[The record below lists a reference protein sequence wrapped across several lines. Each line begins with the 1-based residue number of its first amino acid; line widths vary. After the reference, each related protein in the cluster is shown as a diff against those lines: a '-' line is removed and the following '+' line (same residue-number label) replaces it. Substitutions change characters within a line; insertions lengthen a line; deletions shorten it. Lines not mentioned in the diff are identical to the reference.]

1 MTSDI
6 LQRIEAVRAEL
17 NSLPIGITIGDLP
30 EGTQSDSVLLDKSP
44 VYRDFIR
51 STDGARMGVVDF
63 YFLSDLPKHQTAA
76 AVLPGGTQRWLCVGH
91 VLYDPLLLELASGL
105 VYLMDSDVGPTSLR
119 VVGTFDD
126 FLLSLFDRRYPQTTG
141 VDPDRWYTLLQRLGF
156 AQ

>member
-17 NSLPIGITIGDLP
+17 NSLPNGITIGELP

-51 STDGARMGVVDF
+51 STDGARMGVADF

-76 AVLPGGTQRWLCVGH
+76 GVLPVAVGSNQ
-91 VLYDPLLLELASGL
+91 PRKSGPEL
-105 VYLMDSDVGPTSLR
+105 T
-119 VVGTFDD
+119 
-126 FLLSLFDRRYPQTTG
+126 LSNG
-141 VDPDRWYTLLQRLGF
+141 CS
-156 AQ
+156 